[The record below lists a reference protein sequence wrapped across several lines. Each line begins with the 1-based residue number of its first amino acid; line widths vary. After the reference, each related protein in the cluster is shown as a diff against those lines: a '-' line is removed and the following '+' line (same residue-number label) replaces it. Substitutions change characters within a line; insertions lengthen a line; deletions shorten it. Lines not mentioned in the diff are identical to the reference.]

1 MRPSPDPITQIQDL
15 LSYGITASGYLS
27 DGQTPF
33 DREMPE
39 SVFMHRMQAILQRR
53 FRDRAHR
60 LAQHQWTLFKQGV
73 FARQED
79 YLRDDYVLGTYDH
92 LHTEFA
98 PEAAWRET
106 CQRWMAYAEA
116 VQSGAVTPSWWFPAS
131 DIPQVLDRLTQHH
144 NFA

>member
-53 FRDRAHR
+53 FR
-60 LAQHQWTLFKQGV
+60 
-73 FARQED
+73 E
-79 YLRDDYVLGTYDH
+79 
-92 LHTEFA
+92 
-98 PEAAWRET
+98 
-106 CQRWMAYAEA
+106 
-116 VQSGAVTPSWWFPAS
+116 GA
-131 DIPQVLDRLTQHH
+131 
-144 NFA
+144 